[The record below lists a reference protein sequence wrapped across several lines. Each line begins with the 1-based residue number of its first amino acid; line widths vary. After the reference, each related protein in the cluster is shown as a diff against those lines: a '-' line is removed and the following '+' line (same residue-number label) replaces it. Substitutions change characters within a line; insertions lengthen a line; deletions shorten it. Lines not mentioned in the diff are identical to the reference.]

1 MIDDCFI
8 VDRLAEFIVGLIDQ
22 LIDFYIDLL
31 GRDDLY
37 KQFSDFQIQC
47 SRQLW
52 NVKKKSL
59 LFRWPQIEKTE
70 T

>member
-47 SRQLW
+47 SRQL
-52 NVKKKSL
+52 
-59 LFRWPQIEKTE
+59 
-70 T
+70 